1 MKARTASRLAGV
13 VAALLL
19 VGTVAAL
26 LLVGAHVHRTTRP
39 VAPGPEAGAVGIEER
54 GLAGPEPSGPI
65 RTPAGR
71 LVEPGARDRLGY
83 ILPLDVRRPR
93 PAFDAPPRVGSPRIA
108 SLRARLAAPAFE
120 EHRLGPDDGH
130 TQNETSI
137 AVHSD
142 TLVAGWNNFTDS
154 GLLMG
159 VGRSTDAGHSWT
171 SDLIAGHTAMSD
183 PAVRAGGNGAWY
195 YGYIATGG
203 PGGSDWEVFVQRSTD
218 AGATWLGPVAV
229 TNDTNFDD
237 KPYIDARGD
246 EVLVGYADF
255 GFSPA
260 KVRAAHST
268 NGGASFG
275 SDIVLANNS
284 VGGNGACPVIGP
296 DGTYSMFWRDSF
308 QESLWVASSTD
319 QGVSWS
325 VDRGIVGMHPLPSTL
340 PGGFRIVN
348 LPSADADPVT
358 GAIVVVWNDQL
369 FGDPDILSIR
379 STDAGASWSSPVRV
393 NDDGGTTAQWFPWV
407 AFDEAGVA
415 HVVWYDRRGNGADI
429 DVYYARSLDGGATF
443 EANTRVTA
451 AAFAPVLPWEGG
463 AAPFIG
469 DYNGI
474 VASGG
479 VAYPFYQDAREGNQD
494 VYVARIA
501 TSPVGVAGGEAAAR
515 DALRITAAPSPF
527 REETLLRAPPGQP
540 VSEFSIVSPEGRV
553 VRRLAVG
560 PEGTARWDGRDE
572 AGRRAPAG
580 VYLVRARGGFAAG
593 RLVKLD

>member
-1 MKARTASRLAGV
+1 MASRLAAAI
-13 VAALLL
+13 AALLL
-19 VGTVAAL
+19 LGSHGHQAATRAVVAGVDAK
-26 LLVGAHVHRTTRP
+26 
-39 VAPGPEAGAVGIEER
+39 GAVGIEEP
-54 GLAGPEPSGPI
+54 AAPEPEPAGSI

-71 LVEPGARDRLGY
+71 LVERGASDPLGY
-83 ILPLDVRRPR
+83 ILPLDVRRSR
-93 PAFDAPPRVGSPRIA
+93 PAFESPPRASSGEIA
-108 SLRARLAAPAFE
+108 SRRALLPTSAFE

-137 AVHSD
+137 AVHGD
-142 TLVAGWNNFTDS
+142 TLVAGWNSFTDT

-159 VGRSTDAGHSWT
+159 VGRSTDAGHTWASA
-171 SDLIAGHTAMSD
+171 LIAGHTAMSD

-203 PGGSDWEVFVQRSTD
+203 PGGSDWEVFVRRSTD
-218 AGATWLGPVAV
+218 AGATWQGPVAV

-246 EVLVGYADF
+246 EVLMGYADF

-260 KVRAAHST
+260 KVRAARST

-284 VGGNGACPVIGP
+284 VGGNGACPVIGT
-296 DGTYSMFWRDSF
+296 DGTYHVFWRDSF
-308 QESLWVASSTD
+308 QESLWVASSTN
-319 QGVSWS
+319 QGASWS
-325 VDRGIVGMHPLPSTL
+325 ADRGIVGMHPLPSSL

-348 LPSADADPVT
+348 LPSADADPLT
-358 GAIVVVWNDQL
+358 GALVVVWNDQL

-379 STDAGASWSSPVRV
+379 STDGGATWSAPIRV
-393 NDDGGTTAQWFPWV
+393 NDDVGTAAQWFPWI

-415 HVVWYDRRGNGADI
+415 HVVWYDRRGNGAEI
-429 DVYYARSLDGGATF
+429 DVYVTRSLDGGVTF
-443 EANTRVTA
+443 EPNTRVTA
-451 AAFAPVLPWEGG
+451 AAFTPILPWEGG

-474 VASGG
+474 AAAGG

-501 TSPVGVAGGEAAAR
+501 ASPVGVASGDGAAR
-515 DALRITAAPSPF
+515 GAPRITATPSPF
-527 REETLLRAPPGQP
+527 REETLLRAPGSAPGA
-540 VSEFSIVSPEGRV
+540 ELLIVSPEGRV
-553 VRRLAVG
+553 VRRLAAG
-560 PEGTARWDGRDE
+560 SDGTALWDGEDD
-572 AGRRAPAG
+572 AGRPAPAG
-580 VYLVRARGGFAAG
+580 ISRVRARGGPAAG